1 MISVVIPAKDE
12 EEMVA
17 ETVRQVRHA
26 LKDTDH
32 EIVLVDDGS
41 QDATALRAAEAGAR
55 VISHPH
61 NIGYGGALKTGIRA
75 AIYDTIV
82 ITDADGTYPNDQIP
96 VLLKEYEKGFNMVVG
111 ARTGR
116 HYRESFIKSPL
127 RFILKSLVEYTTGKK
142 IPDVNS
148 GLRVFSKQKTLPYF
162 NHLCNTFSFTTS
174 LTLAYM
180 MNSLFVSYVAIPY
193 HMRAGKTKVRL
204 WKDTMRTLQYIV
216 EAIVYYNP
224 IKIFILMSVIIFIVS
239 VFSFALA
246 VFTQFKYLLL
256 PRNRRHPHVHTR
268 FLLRYG
274 RCLAAKDHGER
285 LKRHVLNMPSIVH
298 SLCRPAKTS

>member
-246 VFTQFKYLLL
+246 VFTQFKIFYFLAIGGILMSILVFCLGMVAVLLQKIM
-256 PRNRRHPHVHTR
+256 
-268 FLLRYG
+268 
-274 RCLAAKDHGER
+274 AKD
-285 LKRHVLNMPSIVH
+285 
-298 SLCRPAKTS
+298 